1 MIASA
6 LTRIESLPGIAF
18 VRGWWRPVALIASV
32 AVAYAMPLSAL
43 FHAMGFDTPIAYLG
57 LVPPI
62 AFALGC
68 WHYHQAGAVPA
79 SPTLRDAVGG
89 GMLLVL
95 AALIGIGL
103 PALVRS
109 SARSQHFDLATFPQ
123 FAANAHLDLLSL
135 PIFAAGILVLLHGLA
150 ALRWASPA
158 IGYGFLVWPVPYIF
172 LLGHFLPVVLDA
184 TVRVM
189 NRLSAALPLGA
200 TSDPGDGALFTIA
213 TPQGPQTVSIGSACS
228 GFNSFIA
235 WLLIGAAICIVMRER
250 RRGGGPL
257 HRVARLIFWLLI
269 GAIATFLCNIARI
282 TLLFATVHRAGL
294 DSTFGWMHALLG
306 NGLFALIV
314 LGMLGLLAP
323 LGLVLPQPITATL
336 DPPASSSA
344 SVPSSV
350 QASLLASAALALA
363 TGMFLDVSVLRLAL
377 MYLAVFLLC
386 CFAMLALFARA
397 YATEHQ
403 VSRPRAIIFVT
414 VAMAT
419 ATVTLILFWHLKHVR
434 AEQLPSI
441 GWRIDMGQQALV
453 TGPAR
458 RVVALVCAVGAIAAG
473 RCAVVT
479 LRRHTG
485 AAHGEGEWL
494 FPVWGGTVLTAA
506 AIVAATITLGIST
519 VTVASFRGGIATN
532 EVTPMTDFDVAL
544 PDIPGAERRFVEAYD
559 WPRQSLGAT
568 ATYNR
573 YQYSWSAERP
583 LWVDVVTTQDADA
596 LAYHDVRSC
605 YAFHGFI
612 NRGTQ
617 MIAFGNSRATAR
629 IINYIKPDVNE
640 AWSALYWEQ
649 RITRG
654 GKTFYQ
660 RIVLLS
666 YLDGGATNL
675 QFGPNNASME
685 SYATRLRDGL
695 TPQ

>member
-1 MIASA
+1 MGASV
-6 LTRIESLPGIAF
+6 LIRTKSIPGIASIH
-18 VRGWWRPVALIASV
+18 VWWRPVALIASV
-32 AVAYAMPLSAL
+32 AVAYAMPLSTL
-43 FHAMGFDTPIAYLG
+43 FRAMGSDTPIAYLG

-68 WHYHQAGAVPA
+68 WHYYRADAVPA
-79 SPTLRDAVGG
+79 SPTMRDVMGG
-89 GMLLVL
+89 GILLVL

-103 PALVRS
+103 PVVVRS
-109 SARSQHFDLATFPQ
+109 PIRSQHFDLATFLQ

-135 PIFAAGILVLLHGLA
+135 PIFAAGILVLLYGLA

-184 TVRVM
+184 TVRLV

-200 TSDPGDGALFTIA
+200 TSDPGDGTLFTIA
-213 TPQGPQTVSIGSACS
+213 TPHGPQTVSIGSACS
-228 GFNSFIA
+228 GFNSFVA
-235 WLLIGAAICIVMRER
+235 WLLFGAAICLVMRER
-250 RRGGGPL
+250 RRGGGML
-257 HRVARLIFWLLI
+257 HRTARLIFWLLI

-282 TLLFATVHRAGL
+282 TLLFAAVHRSGL
-294 DSTFGWMHALLG
+294 DGTFGWMHALLG
-306 NGLFALIV
+306 NGLFALVV
-314 LGMLGLLAP
+314 LGMLGLLVP
-323 LGLVLPQPITATL
+323 LGLAFPQPIRATR
-336 DPPASSSA
+336 DPSSSA
-344 SVPSSV
+344 SVPSSA
-350 QASLLASAALALA
+350 QASLLAFAALALA
-363 TGMFLDVSVLRLAL
+363 TGMFLDVSALRLVL
-377 MYLAVFLLC
+377 MVLAVFLLC
-386 CFAMLALFARA
+386 CFALLALFARA

-403 VSRPRAIIFVT
+403 LSRPRAIILVT
-414 VAMAT
+414 VAAAA
-419 ATVTLILFWHLKHVR
+419 ATVTFALFWHLKHAR

-458 RVVALVCAVGAIAAG
+458 RIVAVVCAIGAIAAG
-473 RCAVVT
+473 RCAVIT
-479 LRRHTG
+479 LRRRAD
-485 AAHGEGEWL
+485 AAHRKGSGL
-494 FPVWGGTVLTAA
+494 VPVWGGPVLVAA
-506 AIVAATITLGIST
+506 AIIAATITLDIAT
-519 VTVASFRGGIATN
+519 VTVASFRGGPAN
-532 EVTPMTDFDVAL
+532 EVALMADFDAAL
-544 PDIPGAERRFVEAYD
+544 PNLPDAERSFVEAYD

-612 NRGTQ
+612 DRGTGT
-617 MIAFGNSRATAR
+617 IPLGNSGETAW

-640 AWSALYWEQ
+640 AWSTLYWEQ

-654 GKTFYQ
+654 SRTFYQ
-660 RIVLLS
+660 RIVLLY
-666 YLDGGATNL
+666 YLDGDASNL
-675 QFGPNNASME
+675 QFGPNNARMA

-695 TPQ
+695 ATQ